1 MDPQFSNPK
10 VIAERGEKIY
20 NEKYRAEFEK
30 KHLGK
35 SVVIDVTSESAYVA
49 DTAEGA
55 FEQAR
60 KVAPG
65 GFFHLIKVGEPGAFR
80 VSHTSSASLDWFF
93 Q

>member
-20 NEKYRAEFEK
+20 NEKYRAEYEK

-35 SVVIDVTSESAYVA
+35 FVVIDIATEGTYLA
-49 DTAEGA
+49 DSAEGA
-55 FEQAR
+55 FELAR
-60 KVAPG
+60 KAAPN

-80 VSHTSSASLDWFF
+80 VSHTSSASLDWLF